1 MNEKSASGVCQ
12 FYLIVVAAVFGAFTW
27 IAYDADGPVV
37 VVIVLAA
44 LCLLCLWG
52 AAFGSAR
59 IKEFLASVFSSGV

>member
-1 MNEKSASGVCQ
+1 MDEKTASGVCQ
-12 FYLIVVAAVFGAFTW
+12 FYLIVVAAVFGAVTW
-27 IAYDADGPVV
+27 IAYDADGPGV

-59 IKEFLASVFSSGV
+59 IQEFLASVFASF